1 MDRRVMRHSRTFEPD
16 TWTEVANHLHVTD
29 LSILSAT
36 CRSFRRLLSD
46 DSIWR
51 HAFLH
56 DITLHTDDTNMLR
69 ILHAP
74 RPFHRSWRF
83 LYATALGKHQ
93 AGSPVCSSL
102 LPPTDTDMTC
112 VLLFP
117 LLLSDPIVSYCI
129 RQPEKHIELFRV
141 GGFVIDT
148 SKLLLTAKLALALA
162 PLQLMTVLDN
172 TLDTSIVACLLTNVR
187 PGVWIAGTPYAFF
200 LDIPCLVKMS
210 AWYSSLIL
218 LWSSCLE

>member
-1 MDRRVMRHSRTFEPD
+1 MERGGTPLGERDLKCREGSMRDEEIVASVEAKEGFEPD

-51 HAFLH
+51 HAFLR

-83 LYATALGKHQ
+83 LYATAL
-93 AGSPVCSSL
+93 
-102 LPPTDTDMTC
+102 
-112 VLLFP
+112 
-117 LLLSDPIVSYCI
+117 DPIVSYCI

-141 GGFVIDT
+141 GGFVMDT
-148 SKLLLTAKLALALA
+148 SKLLLTAKLALA
-162 PLQLMTVLDN
+162 PLWLMKVLDN
-172 TLDTSIVACLLTNVR
+172 TLDTSIGACLLTNVR
-187 PGVWIAGTPYAFF
+187 PGVWIADMHR
-200 LDIPCLVKMS
+200 LRCLG
-210 AWYSSLIL
+210 
-218 LWSSCLE
+218 